1 MARKT
6 LTSELLGTVTGLS
19 KEGEPEISTVP
30 KTSDKSQDGVSS
42 SAEVLDKRKPGRPK
56 VGGEEIEVNVTFRL
70 PDSLIQEVRMLA
82 VVERTT
88 QKEIVI
94 AALREYLAGK
104 PDNK

>member
-19 KEGEPEISTVP
+19 KEGEPENSTAP
-30 KTSDKSQDGVSS
+30 KSPDKPQERMNSG
-42 SAEVLDKRKPGRPK
+42 AEVLDKRKPGRPK
-56 VGGEEIEVNVTFRL
+56 GGGEELEVNVTFRL
-70 PDSLIQEVRMLA
+70 PDPLIQEVRMLA

-104 PDNK
+104 SYNK

>member
-6 LTSELLGTVTGLS
+6 LTSGLLGTVTGLS
-19 KEGEPEISTVP
+19 KDGELENSTAP
-30 KTSDKSQDGVSS
+30 KSLDKSLEGLNSDTKVN
-42 SAEVLDKRKPGRPK
+42 DKRSPGRPK
-56 VGGEEIEVNVTFRL
+56 VGGDEVEVNVTFRL

-104 PDNK
+104 SDNK